1 MKKGNTSLLNLKS
14 KISFDKNYD
23 YKKLREKVNW
33 DKIFKSLEDISDDFM
48 QKRITPPQKRDFD

>member
-14 KISFDKNYD
+14 KISFDENYD